1 MRARMLRNDKRRCL
15 KGYIHMLNSHCGQ
28 TLTTTHDTRSFI
40 RKRCQVCKRVF
51 QQNKRLPANT
61 IRVREKIRMIGEHK
75 RERICSLAE
84 AKAAIEKILAD
95 TNIEVI

>member
-1 MRARMLRNDKRRCL
+1 MP
-15 KGYIHMLNSHCGQ
+15 NSHCGQ
-28 TLTTTHDTRSFI
+28 TLTTTHDNRSFI

-51 QQNKRLPANT
+51 RQHKRLPANV
-61 IRVREKIRMIGEHK
+61 IRVQEKIRMIVEYK

-84 AKAAIEKILAD
+84 AKDAIEKILAD